1 MKAID
6 LRPGYGVKMD
16 GKLWVISGYE
26 FRNPGNLRSFVN
38 VKFKNVQ
45 SGGQIEKRCQPS
57 EEIEVIDLDRR
68 AVEYLYSDSTG
79 ATFMDTETYDQFVI
93 QKDILGD
100 AMMYLRPNGQATALM
115 YNGNPITLELPGSVD
130 LQITECDPGIKGST
144 ATNQL
149 KDATVETGL
158 KIRVP
163 GFIEAGETVRI
174 NTADGSYVGR
184 SKEN

>member
-57 EEIEVIDLDRR
+57 EEIEVIDLDRKTC
-68 AVEYLYSDSTG
+68 EYLFSDGHG
-79 ATFMDTETYDQFVI
+79 ATFMDTESYDQFVMP
-93 QKDILGD
+93 KDVLGD
-100 AMMYLRPNGQATALM
+100 ALMYLRPNTQTIVLM
-115 YNGNPITLELPGSVD
+115 YNNNPISLELPGSVE
-130 LQITECDPGIKGST
+130 LTITDCPPGIKGAT
-144 ATNQL
+144 VTNQT
-149 KDATVETGL
+149 KDAEMETGL
-158 KIRVP
+158 VVRVP
-163 GFIEAGETVRI
+163 GFIENGETIRV
-174 NTADGSYVGR
+174 NTADGSYAGR
-184 SKEN
+184 AKE

>member
-16 GKLWVISGYE
+16 GKLWVVSGYE

-68 AVEYLYSDSTG
+68 PMEYLFSDSTG
-79 ATFMDTETYDQFVI
+79 ATFMDTETYDQIVMP
-93 QKDILGD
+93 KDVLGE
-100 AMMYLRPNGQATALM
+100 ALQYLRPNSTTVVLM
-115 YNGNPITLELPGSVD
+115 YNGNPITIELPLTVELD
-130 LQITECDPGIKGST
+130 VKDTPPEVKGAT

-149 KDATVETGL
+149 KEATMETGL
-158 KIRVP
+158 KTRVP
-163 GFIEAGETVRI
+163 AFIKIGETLKI
-174 NTADGSYVGR
+174 STADGSYLGR
-184 SKEN
+184 AKE

>member
-45 SGGQIEKRCQPS
+45 TGGTIEKRCQPS
-57 EEIEVIDLDRR
+57 EEIEIIDLDRR
-68 AVEYLYSDSTG
+68 PMEYLFSDNTG
-79 ATFMDTETYDQFVI
+79 ATFMDVETYDQFVMP
-93 QKDILGD
+93 KDVLGE
-100 AMMYLRPNGQATALM
+100 ALQYLRPNAQTVVLM
-115 YNGNPITLELPGSVD
+115 YNGNPITIELPLTVELTVKD
-130 LQITECDPGIKGST
+130 TPPEVKGAT

-149 KDATVETGL
+149 KEATMETGL
-158 KIRVP
+158 ATRVP
-163 GFIEAGETVRI
+163 AFIKIGETLKI
-174 NTADGSYVGR
+174 STTDGSYLGR
-184 SKEN
+184 AKE

>member
-16 GKLWVISGYE
+16 GKLFVVVGYE

-68 AVEYLYSDSTG
+68 PMEYVFSDTHG
-79 ATFMDTETYDQFVI
+79 ATFMDVETYDQTVMPA
-93 QKDILGD
+93 DVLGD
-100 AMMYLRPNGQATALM
+100 ALKYLRPNAQTVVLC
-115 YNGNPITLELPGSVD
+115 YNGNPISIDLPLTVELQVVD
-130 LQITECDPGIKGST
+130 TPPEVKGAT
-144 ATNQL
+144 VTNQT
-149 KDATVETGL
+149 KDATCDTGL
-158 KIRVP
+158 VIRVP
-163 GFIEAGETVRI
+163 AFIKKGEMIKV
-174 NTADGSYVGR
+174 NTTDGAYLGR
-184 SKEN
+184 AKE